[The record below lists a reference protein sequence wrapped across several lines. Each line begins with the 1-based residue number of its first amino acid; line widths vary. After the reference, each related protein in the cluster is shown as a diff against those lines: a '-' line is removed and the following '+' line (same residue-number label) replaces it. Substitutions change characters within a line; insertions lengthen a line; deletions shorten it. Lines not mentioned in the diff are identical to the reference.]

1 MRSESMD
8 KRYSLS
14 DEDIELLADSAAATV
29 NRWEIIIGSA
39 DESLNSTVKDIF
51 SEDERVY
58 IDIADSGCDVL
69 VSCAMDVPHLVIVDD
84 ELSDIKS
91 IEIIKCLRRREEFAD
106 IKVLY
111 AVKSDEES
119 KSFEEYVDDFFIKKD
134 IDTTYLS
141 RKISTQLFASDHM
154 PPPKRRWSRHDVDIP
169 AKLEVRS
176 TSQKDRVI
184 HGKAKLTNI
193 SRMGAF
199 LADISLVDKIDSIET
214 YQVILKVDQPPLKV
228 WSVESVFVNY
238 RENNTSG
245 LRFVKLTKKNHIKL
259 LLMVDF

>member
-1 MRSESMD
+1 MG
-8 KRYSLS
+8 KKYLLS
-14 DEDIELLADSAAATV
+14 DDEIELLADSAAATA
-29 NRWEIIIGSA
+29 NRWEILIGSA
-39 DESLNSTVKDIF
+39 DKSLHSTVKDLF

-58 IDIADSGCDVL
+58 IDIADNGCDFL

-84 ELSDIKS
+84 ELPDIRS
-91 IEIIKCLRRREEFAD
+91 IEVIKCLRRREEFTG

-111 AVKSDEES
+111 AVKFDEES
-119 KSFEEYVDDFFIKKD
+119 KYFEEYVDDYFIKKD
-134 IDTTYLS
+134 IDTSYLS

-154 PPPKRRWSRHDVDIP
+154 PPPKRRWSRHDVDIMV
-169 AKLEVRS
+169 KLEVRS
-176 TSQKDRVI
+176 SSQKDRCI
-184 HGKAKLTNI
+184 YGKAKLTNI

-199 LADISLVDKIDSIET
+199 LTDISLDDKIDSNET
-214 YQVILKVDQPPLKV
+214 YQVIMKVDQPPLKD

>member
-1 MRSESMD
+1 MH

-29 NRWEIIIGSA
+29 NRWEILIGSA

-58 IDIADSGCDVL
+58 IDIADNGCDFL

-84 ELSDIKS
+84 ELPDIRS
-91 IEIIKCLRRREEFAD
+91 IEVIKCLRRREEFTG

-111 AVKSDEES
+111 AVKFDEES
-119 KSFEEYVDDFFIKKD
+119 KYFEEYVDDYFIKKD
-134 IDTTYLS
+134 IDTSYLS
-141 RKISTQLFASDHM
+141 RKISTQLFASDHV
-154 PPPKRRWSRHDVDIP
+154 PPPKRRWSRHDVDMP
-169 AKLEVRS
+169 VKLEVRCA
-176 TSQKDRVI
+176 SQKNHII

-199 LADISLVDKIDSIET
+199 LTNIEFEGDIEPDESC
-214 YQVILKVDQPPLKV
+214 QVILKVDQPPLKN
-228 WSVESVFVNY
+228 WAAESVFVNFHD
-238 RENNTSG
+238 NNTSG
-245 LRFVKLTKKNHIKL
+245 LRFLKLSKKNHIKL